1 LAAKPSSSAHPDDGA
16 WVAMWNGNA
25 AVPLTSVV
33 WSAMGKLLVTFALV
47 SLAAIIAFAVY
58 IITL

>member
-1 LAAKPSSSAHPDDGA
+1 
-16 WVAMWNGNA
+16 MWNGNA